1 MWLMICKQLINR
13 WRSSLSVCLEL
24 LLVFCLAWFLLDY
37 FFVESYNRSLPVGR
51 SYDGVWLVEMGL
63 LPENAR
69 EYVAAESDSVNL
81 PVHYARILERL
92 CAYPGVSKVGA
103 SYGCA
108 SLPYSPCYNGTG
120 IRNVEDT
127 ARTIGCMAMWFDPT
141 TDFLE
146 VFSHRCAA
154 DGQVVSTADY
164 DWGDPRAVLITRQME
179 RKLFGEGQ
187 AGGRLIT
194 DSDDPAES
202 EAHKRVVG
210 VLEDV
215 KRLDNDLPRGV
226 LFFPKRPDYGEIP
239 DMNYFIRVAGG
250 ESDVRFAEAFRE
262 RMSRELRTGNFFLK
276 RLTPYHR
283 YKADMDFA
291 FGITYNY
298 RIRLSLLVFLCVN
311 ILLCVIGTFWY
322 RIRTRRGEIG
332 LRRAIGSGR
341 GQVRGMLFR
350 EGIVML
356 ALITPFAL
364 LIESQIVLAGL
375 MDLPYGPQMVL
386 PDNYWPAM
394 MPLRFLLVNIAVWL
408 LMAAAILV
416 GIWLPASRAAEMEPA
431 EALRYE

>member
-1 MWLMICKQLINR
+1 M
-13 WRSSLSVCLEL
+13 LS
-24 LLVFCLAWFLLDY
+24 
-37 FFVESYNRSLPVGR
+37 RK
-51 SYDGVWLVEMGL
+51 
-63 LPENAR
+63 
-69 EYVAAESDSVNL
+69 YVAAESDSVNL

-92 CAYPGVSKVGA
+92 CYPGVCRRVGA
-103 SYGCA
+103 LLRLCLLA
-108 SLPYSPCYNGTG
+108 LQPLLQRLTG

-187 AGGRLIT
+187 AVGRLIT

-215 KRLDNDLPRGV
+215 KTPRQRPAARCP
-226 LFFPKRPDYGEIP
+226 FFPKRPDYGEIP

-322 RIRTRRGEIG
+322 RIRTRRGRSACG
-332 LRRAIGSGR
+332 GR
-341 GQVRGMLFR
+341 SVPGEGQVRGCCSAR
-350 EGIVML
+350 E
-356 ALITPFAL
+356 
-364 LIESQIVLAGL
+364 S
-375 MDLPYGPQMVL
+375 
-386 PDNYWPAM
+386 
-394 MPLRFLLVNIAVWL
+394 
-408 LMAAAILV
+408 
-416 GIWLPASRAAEMEPA
+416 
-431 EALRYE
+431 

>member
-37 FFVESYNRSLPVGR
+37 FFIESYNRNLPAGR
-51 SYDGVWLVEMGL
+51 SYDRIWLVEMGL

-81 PVHYARILERL
+81 PIHYAHILERL
-92 CAYPGVSKVGA
+92 RAYPGVLRVGA
-103 SYGCA
+103 SHGCA
-108 SLPYSPCYNGTG
+108 SLPYSPCYNGMG
-120 IRNVEDT
+120 LRALADT
-127 ARTIGCMAMWFDPT
+127 SRRIGCMAMWFDPT
-141 TDFLE
+141 TEFLE
-146 VFSHRCAA
+146 VFSHRRTT
-154 DGQVVSTADY
+154 DGQVVTTSDY
-164 DWGDPRAVLITRQME
+164 DWGDPRAVLITRQIE

-187 AGGRLIT
+187 AVGKLIT
-194 DSDDPAES
+194 DSDDPEKSES
-202 EAHKRVVG
+202 HKRVVG

-226 LFFPKRPDYGEIP
+226 LFIPNRPDYGEIP
-239 DMNYFIRVAGG
+239 DMNYFIQVDGRM
-250 ESDVRFAEAFRE
+250 SDERFAEDFRE
-262 RMSRELRTGNFFLK
+262 RMSRELRMGNFFLK

-283 YKADMDFA
+283 YKADMDYA
-291 FGITYNY
+291 FSITYNY
-298 RIRLSLLVFLCVN
+298 RIRLSLLAFLFVN

-332 LRRAIGSGR
+332 LRMAIGSGR
-341 GQVRGMLFR
+341 GLVRGMLFR

-356 ALITPFAL
+356 AIVTPFAL
-364 LIESQIVLAGL
+364 LIESQIMLAGL

-386 PDNYWPAM
+386 PDPYWPAI
-394 MPLRFLLVNIAVWL
+394 MPLRFLLVNIVVWL
-408 LMAAAILV
+408 LMATAILT
-416 GIWLPASRAAEMEPA
+416 GIWLPASRAAKMEPA